1 LEDPKIMKHW
11 SFCWETMRNLYMVWG
26 VPIWEIAIVR
36 WSMCLQKPG
45 SVFSIHLA
53 PNPRRPRQLMLAILD
68 ELPIPQTNCVVNVLS
83 VEVGWTGKHI

>member
-1 LEDPKIMKHW
+1 MKHW

-53 PNPRRPRQLMLAILD
+53 PNPRRPRPAYA
-68 ELPIPQTNCVVNVLS
+68 
-83 VEVGWTGKHI
+83 GHIRRAAHSPN